1 MDTLERLQRRVADEI
16 PLARA
21 AGIRLALD
29 ADGSL
34 RAEAPF
40 DANGN
45 LHGTVFGGSLYVVAL
60 VAGFAQTQW
69 LVTSTGLDAAV
80 VVQRAETRY
89 LAPLRRALTTRMDLP
104 EAAVLARFV
113 DAVAHRGR
121 GRLAL
126 TVRIADDD
134 GDTAFEF
141 DGTFVATAAP
151 GARNPRAESRS

>member
-1 MDTLERLQRRVADEI
+1 M
-16 PLARA
+16 
-21 AGIRLALD
+21 
-29 ADGSL
+29 
-34 RAEAPF
+34 
-40 DANGN
+40 
-45 LHGTVFGGSLYVVAL
+45 
-60 VAGFAQTQW
+60 AGFAQTQW